1 MFWLG
6 FGVYTI
12 FMVLIFGFFIITK
25 IHVYKFRY
33 YNTNIELVTKILA
46 TVLLALALV
55 GYYLLFS
62 EGIENTTT
70 QTVGE
75 STSIEIY

>member
-12 FMVLIFGFFIITK
+12 FVVLIFGFFIVAK
-25 IHVYKFRY
+25 IHAYKFRH
-33 YNTNIELVTKILA
+33 YNANIELVTKILA
-46 TVLLALALV
+46 TVLLVLVLA

-75 STSIEIY
+75 SMSIEIY